1 MAAAIFIYNHCTRAW
16 QGGVPRMTLW
26 MVLLLLTLGSRDR
39 SQFVRLVRQ
48 MLLCADH
55 LWGAHTVSS
64 VSCFI
69 SIVKLARSG
78 ITLETGLGLLCG
90 VQGKTH
96 PE

>member
-16 QGGVPRMTLW
+16 QGGVPLMTLW

-55 LWGAHTVSS
+55 HS
-64 VSCFI
+64 FI
-69 SIVKLARSG
+69 CVMLHLHCQIG
-78 ITLETGLGLLCG
+78 
-90 VQGKTH
+90 
-96 PE
+96 